1 MHTGLK
7 ERLPQVTQDENEISP
22 KDIREVARLRHCG
35 KLIYLNREED
45 FFMTARQ
52 PSLLRCFL
60 RLKVRLAINW
70 IGSKNHKIF
79 LTITVNFTNQEN
91 SLLLSAA
98 I

>member
-1 MHTGLK
+1 MK
-7 ERLPQVTQDENEISP
+7 
-22 KDIREVARLRHCG
+22 
-35 KLIYLNREED
+35 
-45 FFMTARQ
+45 ARQ

-60 RLKVRLAINW
+60 RLKERLAINW

-79 LTITVNFTNQEN
+79 LTIKVNFTNQEN

>member
-1 MHTGLK
+1 MK
-7 ERLPQVTQDENEISP
+7 
-22 KDIREVARLRHCG
+22 
-35 KLIYLNREED
+35 
-45 FFMTARQ
+45 ARQ

-79 LTITVNFTNQEN
+79 LTIKVNFTNQEN